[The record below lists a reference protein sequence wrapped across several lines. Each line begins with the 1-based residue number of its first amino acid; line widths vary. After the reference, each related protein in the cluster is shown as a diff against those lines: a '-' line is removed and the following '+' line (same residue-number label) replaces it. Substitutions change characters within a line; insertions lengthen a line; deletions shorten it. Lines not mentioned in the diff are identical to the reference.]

1 MSRGIVI
8 QESRIIRDT
17 FYAQLMAFFLSELTH
32 MLGNLIDGVIIGRCL
47 GVDSMAAFGIVSPLM
62 TCFALFG
69 TVISTGSRNRF
80 TRLIGEGKLKEAQGI
95 FSLAITVTVG
105 IATLLMLIL
114 IPFSAHI
121 ARVLGATGNASA
133 LLPKARAYL
142 LGISFGLPAMNAMR
156 ILNGYYPIDN
166 DRNLPVIAS
175 IVLTVTDVLMDFIVA
190 FVIHG
195 DTFGMG
201 LATSISYYMALAVLL
216 LHFRKKEAI
225 LRYSF
230 KYIRLSELKG
240 IVSQGIPV
248 GVFRIGFTLRTAFM
262 NRLLAL
268 VASSSAIAAYSVY
281 QQADDI
287 LCSLTIGMADT
298 VAIMAG
304 ILMGEED
311 RPRMKRLLFT
321 SLQATLMITLGV
333 AVFTWIF
340 APQFASLYIKE
351 HSEALSLAT
360 VAVRSYAIGMPF
372 YGLSL
377 IYFNYFQGIGRS
389 RLSSVSGFLSESGF
403 LMLSAGLLSFRFKA
417 NAVWFAFPATQLLM
431 YIYYVIL
438 INVKSRMMGIGDKG
452 ILDKI
457 LLLPDTFDVPEE
469 DCIDLSTDSM
479 KDVTRLTRAVWKF
492 CEEHGCDTYRRYHMA
507 LAVEE
512 MAGNII
518 EHGFSKDKRAHSID
532 VRVLKKGDD
541 YILRIR
547 DNCLIFDPVKQLEM
561 YSEND
566 IMHHPGIR
574 IIIGLSKE
582 FRYTC
587 ILKLNN
593 LLVRI

>member
-1 MSRGIVI
+1 MSNGIVI

-17 FYAQLMAFFLSELTH
+17 FYVQLLSFCLSELTH
-32 MLGNLIDGVIIGRCL
+32 MLGNIVDGVIIGRCL

-95 FSLAITVTVG
+95 FSLAITMTVG
-105 IATLLMLIL
+105 TAALVMLTV
-114 IPFSAHI
+114 IPFSTSI
-121 ARVLGATGNASA
+121 AKMLGATGNAA
-133 LLPKARAYL
+133 VLLPKARAYL
-142 LGISFGLPAMNAMR
+142 IGVALGLPALNAMR
-156 ILNGYYPIDN
+156 ILDSYYPIDN

-175 IVLTVTDVLMDFIVA
+175 VVLTVTDILLDFLVA

-195 DTFGMG
+195 DTFEMG
-201 LATSISYYMALAVLL
+201 LATSISYYVALMVLM
-216 LHFRKKEAI
+216 LHFRKKEII

-230 KYIRLSELKG
+230 KNIRWSELKDI
-240 IVSQGIPV
+240 IVQGIPV
-248 GVFRIGFTLRTAFM
+248 GVFRVGFTLRTAFM

-298 VAIMAG
+298 VAVMAG

-311 RPRMKRLLFT
+311 RPRMKRLLLT
-321 SLQATLMITLGV
+321 SFQATLMITLGV
-333 AVFTWIF
+333 AVLTWIF
-340 APQFASLYIKE
+340 APQFASLYIKD
-351 HSEALSLAT
+351 HSETLGLAT
-360 VAVRSYAIGMPF
+360 VAVRSYAVGMPL

-403 LMLSAGLLSFRFKA
+403 LMLSAGALSCWFKA
-417 NAVWFAFPATQLLM
+417 NAVWFAFPATQILM
-431 YIYYVIL
+431 YIYYAVL
-438 INVKSRMMGIGDKG
+438 IYFESRRIGIEHKG
-452 ILDKI
+452 IMDKI
-457 LLLPDTFDVPEE
+457 LLLPDDFDVPEE

-492 CEEHGCDTYRRYHMA
+492 CQAHGCDTYRRYHMA

-512 MAGNII
+512 MCGNII
-518 EHGFSKDKRAHSID
+518 EHGFNKDKRDHSID

-574 IIIGLSKE
+574 IIVGLSKE

-593 LLVRI
+593 LLIRI